1 MHAPNDGIKLRVAV
15 QRGADMA
22 DLSGGSNGILCRDY
36 KGTQA
41 ARLVTRIDPGVGSLV
56 AELAATS
63 GRPPRNWASVPK

>member
-1 MHAPNDGIKLRVAV
+1 
-15 QRGADMA
+15 MA